1 MGVLRA
7 PFTRFEYSE
16 HFWRA
21 RRVLLK
27 IPHTIMSSI
36 SLPIFGQG
44 SQPAEV
50 DGVALEYLP
59 MPQEMTT
66 YSMPQVS
73 ADLNALD
80 LAQAKSILLK
90 LQQDLA
96 AFPSIS
102 AAIELTQLDAGNR
115 RFIDE
120 LLGEGEVSVI
130 CSGEQDTRIQE
141 SVLAGVWRLQR
152 LNARRQIADDALE
165 VGIIPQ
171 QLAQSA
177 ANGTAAQIDT
187 SWTEL
192 PPGVMNA
199 PPLLTELN
207 AKIADYRPGGEAH
220 TINLSLLPQTEQ
232 DLEFLAQRLG
242 GGTVTILSRGYG
254 NCRITATG
262 TRFVWWVQYFN
273 SDDTLILNTLEVSD
287 VPSVA
292 CASPEDIADS
302 CERLQEILKVY
313 L

>member
-1 MGVLRA
+1 M
-7 PFTRFEYSE
+7 T
-16 HFWRA
+16 
-21 RRVLLK
+21 
-27 IPHTIMSSI
+27 SI

-44 SQPAEV
+44 SQPAEQ
-50 DGVALEYLP
+50 DGVALEYLQ

-73 ADLNALD
+73 TDLNAQELT
-80 LAQAKSILLK
+80 QAKNV
-90 LQQDLA
+90 LQQLQQNLA
-96 AFPSIS
+96 AFPTIS
-102 AAIELTQLDAGNR
+102 APIALMQLDTGNR

-130 CSGEQDTRIQE
+130 CSGQQNIRIQE
-141 SVLAGVWRLQR
+141 SVLAGVWRLQT
-152 LNARRQIADDALE
+152 LNAQRQIINDTLE

-171 QLAQSA
+171 QLSRWAFNRA
-177 ANGTAAQIDT
+177 AGQIDT
-187 SWTEL
+187 YWTVV

-207 AKIADYRPGGEAH
+207 AKIAEYRPDGEAH

-242 GGTVTILSRGYG
+242 GGSVTILSRGYG
-254 NCRITATG
+254 NCRIAATG
-262 TRFVWWVQYFN
+262 TSFVWWVQYFN
-273 SDDTLILNTLEVSD
+273 SEDTMILNTLEVSD

-292 CASPEDIADS
+292 CASPEDISDS
-302 CERLQEILKVY
+302 YERLQEILKVY

>member
-1 MGVLRA
+1 M
-7 PFTRFEYSE
+7 T
-16 HFWRA
+16 
-21 RRVLLK
+21 
-27 IPHTIMSSI
+27 SI

-44 SQPAEV
+44 SQPVEE
-50 DGVALEYLP
+50 DGVALEYLQ

-66 YSMPQVS
+66 YAMPQIS
-73 ADLNALD
+73 TDLNAQD
-80 LAQAKSILLK
+80 LAQAKIVLLK
-90 LQQDLA
+90 LQQNLA

-102 AAIELTQLDAGNR
+102 EPIELTQLDAGNR

-130 CSGEQDTRIQE
+130 CSDEQTIRIQE
-141 SVLAGVWRLQR
+141 SILAGVWRLQK
-152 LNARRQIADDALE
+152 LNAQKQVVDDTLE

-171 QLAQSA
+171 QLSKSA
-177 ANGTAAQIDT
+177 FSSTAGQIDT
-187 SWTEL
+187 NWIEL
-192 PPGVMNA
+192 PSGVMNA

-207 AKIADYRPGGEAH
+207 AKIAEYQPGGEAH

-232 DLEFLAQRLG
+232 DLAFLSQRLG
-242 GGTVTILSRGYG
+242 GGSVTILSRGYG

-262 TRFVWWVQYFN
+262 TTFVWWVQYFN
-273 SDDTLILNTLEVSD
+273 SEDTLILNTLEVSD